1 MLKIFATQLQG
12 IFKKIEEKEEENLE
26 DGARLLSQAIIGDGT
41 VYIHGFDELKA
52 VELTA
57 LEGPEVFPKALPLY
71 NDGVLADVTS
81 LDRVLL
87 ITRTSADTSAVELAK
102 VLSEKGISVVA
113 VSNKGDD
120 GRLPSIVDVHIDS
133 YVTKGLI
140 PDETG
145 NRYGVPT
152 TIGALYAYYGL
163 YFTVK
168 EFLEENE

>member
-26 DGARLLSQAIIGDGT
+26 DGARLLAQAIIGDGN

-57 LEGPEVFPKALPLY
+57 LLGPERFSKALPLY
-71 NDGVLADVTS
+71 KDGVQSDVTS

-87 ITRTSADTSAVELAK
+87 ITRTSSDPSAIELATS
-102 VLSEKGISVVA
+102 LREKGISVVA
-113 VSNKGDD
+113 ISNVGDED
-120 GRLPSIVDVHIDS
+120 RLTSVVDVHINS
-133 YVTKGLI
+133 HVTKGLI

-145 NRYGVPT
+145 SRYGVPT
-152 TIGALYAYYGL
+152 NIGALYAYYGL
-163 YFTVK
+163 FFTVK

>member
-26 DGARLLSQAIIGDGT
+26 DGARILAQAIIGDGN

-57 LEGPEVFPKALPLY
+57 LQGPERFPKALPLY
-71 NDGVLADVTS
+71 YDGVQADVTS

-87 ITRTSADTSAVELAK
+87 ISRASSDSSAIELATA
-102 VLSEKGISVVA
+102 LREKGISVVA
-113 VSNKGDD
+113 ISSVGDED
-120 GRLPSIVDVHIDS
+120 RLTSVVDVHINS

-145 NRYGVPT
+145 SRYGVPT

-163 YFTVK
+163 FFTVK

>member
-12 IFKKIEEKEEENLE
+12 IFKKIEEKEEESLE
-26 DGARLLSQAIIGDGT
+26 DGARLLSQALIGDGS
-41 VYIHGFDELKA
+41 VYIHGFDELKSI
-52 VELTA
+52 EFTA
-57 LEGPEVFPKALPLY
+57 LKGPETFPKALPLY
-71 NDGVLADVTS
+71 THDTLADITS

-87 ITRTSADTSAVELAK
+87 ISRTSSDPSAVQLAT
-102 VLSEKGISVVA
+102 LLREKGVSVVA
-113 VSNKGDD
+113 ISNIGDED
-120 GRLPSIVDVHIDS
+120 LLSTLVDVHINS

-140 PDETG
+140 PDDTG
-145 NRYGVPT
+145 NRYGLPT